1 MLRRKSDNTLYCFS
15 PPVMLATIII
25 ELGLLIYSLIRYK
38 FTLVTKLVAFTLLSL
53 AMFQVAEFRTC
64 GKVLGEAGLLWSR
77 MGYVFITLLPPLGLH
92 LVSAIA
98 KKKPTLLHWGADA
111 SAAILV
117 TIFGLLPSSLYL
129 AVCGG
134 NYVIFKIHE
143 GLGTVYGF
151 YYIGFL
157 LAGLAL
163 AASYMKK
170 AKKDQYQALT
180 WMMLGYLMFLIPTG
194 IVNMLDPKT
203 IYGVPSI
210 MCGFAVLYALTL
222 AFAVLPR
229 VVKRK

>member
-25 ELGLLIYSLIRYK
+25 EFGLLIYSLVRYR
-38 FTLVTKLVAFTLLSL
+38 FTLVTKLVALTLFSL

-64 GKVLGEAGLLWSR
+64 GKVLGEASLLWSR

-92 LVSAIA
+92 LISAIA
-98 KKKPTLLHWGADA
+98 KKKPSLLHWVADA
-111 SAAILV
+111 SAAVLV
-117 TIFGLLPSSLYL
+117 VIFGLLPSSLYL

-134 NYVIFKIHE
+134 NYVIFKIHAA
-143 GLGTVYGF
+143 LGVVYGF

-170 AKKDQYQALT
+170 AKKDQYKALT
-180 WMMLGYLMFLIPTG
+180 WVMLGYLMFLIPTG
-194 IVNMLDPKT
+194 IVNVIDPKS
-203 IYGVPSI
+203 INGVPSI

-222 AFAVLPR
+222 AFVVLPSSAKQR
-229 VVKRK
+229 